1 MPDDVKSVSKKYD
14 SVSNY
19 LNMATKETTLE
30 IPELIEFL
38 RSSLHNLPD
47 ERKPGNNTKYQVEN
61 AVMAAFS
68 VFFTQSE
75 SFLDHQR
82 LMKSNKGKDNA
93 ASLFSIELIPS
104 DNQIRNLLDPVP
116 ANNIFMVFQKVY
128 EWLEEQGILKKFFYL
143 GEELLI
149 ALDGTEYFSSNKIN
163 CPHCNCRNHRNGTT
177 TYFHGCVTPIIVS
190 PNQKQV
196 INLEP
201 EFIKKQDGHQKQDC
215 ENAAVK
221 RWLNQNHKNKYGKAV
236 TLLGDDLYAHEPIC
250 ELALKQ
256 GYNFIFVCLETSHKT
271 LYEWLDFLDKSGEV
285 TTIEKKKWDGRKNL
299 IYRYRY
305 ASRLP
310 LMDKDSSIE
319 VNWCELTIINEK
331 TEEVIYQ
338 NNWITNHKI
347 TENNVEDIV
356 NAARSRWKIENEGNN
371 VLKNHGYN
379 LEHNF
384 GHGKNHL
391 CELLLSLNL
400 LAFLFHT
407 ALDLVNLTY
416 QKVRELL
423 VTRTTFFKDI
433 RTLLKYLF
441 FQDWSHV
448 FSFIL
453 TEHVPFKK
461 ANSS

>member
-1 MPDDVKSVSKKYD
+1 MIPK
-14 SVSNY
+14 
-19 LNMATKETTLE
+19 AATLE
-30 IPELIEFL
+30 IPELMQFL
-38 RSSLHNLPD
+38 RSSLHDLPD
-47 ERKPGNNTKYQVEN
+47 KRKPGNNTRYQVED

-68 VFFTQSE
+68 VFFTQSP

-93 ASLFSIELIPS
+93 ESLFSIETIPS

-116 ANNIFMVFQKVY
+116 ATTIFMAFQKVY
-128 EWLEEQGILKKFFYL
+128 QWLDKKGILERFLYL
-143 GEELLI
+143 DGEILV
-149 ALDGTEYFSSNKIN
+149 ALDGTEYFSSKKIN

-196 INLEP
+196 INLSP

-221 RWLNQNHKNKYGKAV
+221 RWLNNNHQNKYGYPV
-236 TLLGDDLYAHEPIC
+236 TLLGDDLYSRQPVC

-271 LYEWLDFLDKSGEV
+271 LHEWLEFLERSGEV
-285 TTIEKKKWDGRKNL
+285 STVEKKQWDGRKNL

-310 LMDKDSSIE
+310 LRDDDSSIE
-319 VNWCELTIINEK
+319 VNWCEVTVINEK
-331 TEEVIYQ
+331 TQKTIYQ

-347 TENNVEDIV
+347 TENNVEEIV
-356 NAARSRWKIENEGNN
+356 KAGRSRWKVENEGNN

-384 GHGKNHL
+384 GHGENHL
-391 CELLLSLNL
+391 CEFLLSLNL
-400 LAFLFHT
+400 LSFLFHT
-407 ALDLVNLTY
+407 VLDLVNYTY
-416 QKVRELL
+416 QKIRDLL
-423 VTRTTFFKDI
+423 VTRTSFFNDI
-433 RTLLKYLF
+433 RTLLKFLWF
-441 FQDWSHV
+441 KDWSDL
-448 FSFIL
+448 FSFIFR
-453 TEHVPFKK
+453 EYVPLKK
-461 ANSS
+461 VNSS